1 MVNTLAPAGSQRV
14 EDLGIRVPEG
24 AHRGT
29 DSVGE
34 VSQHR
39 RIERIGLGQRPGGPG
54 ESRTW
59 RGLTTTTG
67 SAAAASAATSG
78 NSRPPVASSITR
90 AGPQAHHLGNQ
101 FPRRRSRCKSLS
113 TIFLGLAP

>member
-1 MVNTLAPAGSQRV
+1 MAVPQPVLLGDQHGQHLAPAGRQRV

-78 NSRPPVASSITR
+78 NSKPPVASSSTR
-90 AGPQAHHLGNQ
+90 AGPRPTIWETN
-101 FPRRRSRCKSLS
+101 SLIPVS
-113 TIFLGLAP
+113 S